1 MARDSQAALVA
12 LNRFGLGARGG
23 ASGDLI
29 NAASDPRGFV
39 KAELA
44 RPNGVLLEAPGLQS
58 TPQLGQAVFAYQDE
72 VKQAREAAAKAGTP
86 PEAPPL
92 QAPADQKP
100 GPRRNL
106 SLNTAATEIAG
117 QMAEAKPA
125 DAAAKPETMQPN
137 MAAPPAAKPAPQPL
151 NVIQKTFRAEALAR
165 LQRATLVECGFT
177 ERLVVF
183 WSNHFC
189 ISASKGELA
198 RIWAGAFE
206 REAIRPHVLGRFADM
221 LKAVE
226 QHPAMLFFLDNQQS
240 LGPDSRAGQNRKR
253 GLNENLA
260 REIMELHT
268 LGVGGGYTQEDVTSL
283 ARIITGWTFAG
294 RQGGLG
300 TPGSF
305 AFNVNAHQ
313 PGPQV
318 LLGKTYE
325 PTGLAQ
331 GEAALADI
339 ARHPSTANFIATKL
353 VRHFVADDPPQ
364 ALVARLRDVFVKT
377 DGDLKAMATAL
388 VDSDEAW
395 KAPLT
400 KMRSPY
406 DFLVASGR
414 LLARV
419 PEDPGAYLNGLNLLG
434 QPLWSPS
441 GPNGFP
447 DTVAAWAA
455 PEGMKLRLD
464 IAAQM
469 GARLGNNIEPARP
482 AGIRS
487 GRRGVDRNAADHRA
501 RGIAPAGAG
510 AAADVAGNAEEMMMI
525 DCVENRLLTSRRGLL
540 LGGASFAAWAYLPKF
555 ARAADGRDPRLIV
568 VILRGAL
575 DGLSTVAP
583 VGDPDYAGLHGSIAL
598 AADGAHPRDHA
609 RFLLR
614 AASGY
619 AGVRAHV
626 SRHACRSDPR
636 GGDTLSRPFAFRRP
650 GRARKRLC
658 RPRPGAVRLAQ
669 PRAGSAAARR
679 ARVERPC
686 GRADHA
692 AGAARQCAD
701 RRLGAGG
708 AAAGRRRHRD
718 AARRS
723 LPSPRSRVGDGPL
736 AGPPVGEGRK
746 RRRHEA
752 EGRQSGRA
760 DAPGRARRRQAD
772 GGRRRPAHRRAR
784 LRRLGYARQ

>member
-1 MARDSQAALVA
+1 MRKSCAVIFMSGSSPAAVYYPPRTDQESGWQSAKDKSMARDSQAALVA

-469 GARLGNNIEPARP
+469 GARLGNNIDPLDLLEF
-482 AGIRS
+482 
-487 GRRGVDRNAADHRA
+487 
-501 RGIAPAGAG
+501 
-510 AAADVAGNAEEMMMI
+510 AAADAASIETRRTIERAE
-525 DCVENRLLTSRRGLL
+525 SRQQALALL
-540 LGGASFAAWAYLPKF
+540 LMSPEMQ
-555 ARAADGRDPRLIV
+555 
-568 VILRGAL
+568 
-575 DGLSTVAP
+575 
-583 VGDPDYAGLHGSIAL
+583 
-598 AADGAHPRDHA
+598 
-609 RFLLR
+609 
-614 AASGY
+614 
-619 AGVRAHV
+619 
-626 SRHACRSDPR
+626 
-636 GGDTLSRPFAFRRP
+636 RR
-650 GRARKRLC
+650 
-658 RPRPGAVRLAQ
+658 
-669 PRAGSAAARR
+669 
-679 ARVERPC
+679 
-686 GRADHA
+686 
-692 AGAARQCAD
+692 
-701 RRLGAGG
+701 
-708 AAAGRRRHRD
+708 
-718 AARRS
+718 
-723 LPSPRSRVGDGPL
+723 
-736 AGPPVGEGRK
+736 
-746 RRRHEA
+746 
-752 EGRQSGRA
+752 
-760 DAPGRARRRQAD
+760 
-772 GGRRRPAHRRAR
+772 
-784 LRRLGYARQ
+784 